1 MTASYSLALGGAFS
15 RGVPDALDL
24 IEQARYAETL
34 GDH

>member
-1 MTASYSLALGGAFS
+1 MTASYGLDLGGAFS
-15 RGVPDALDL
+15 RGVPDGRDL